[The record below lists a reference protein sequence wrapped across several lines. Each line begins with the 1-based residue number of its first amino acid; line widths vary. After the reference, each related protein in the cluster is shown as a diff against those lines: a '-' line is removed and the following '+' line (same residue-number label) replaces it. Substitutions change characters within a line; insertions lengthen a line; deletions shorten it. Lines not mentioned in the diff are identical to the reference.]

1 MLDGLCCKKERS
13 WVKCGTKGK
22 ENTQS
27 PKVLGPMSLQ
37 HSSAM
42 FITKNGPTTRI
53 ISINSWLWQPRI
65 AHVMTNLA
73 GTGMQ
78 IRWFKP
84 NHWVSSVS
92 EAHRLMFLS
101 ISCLIC
107 CWSLANVVFSIL
119 QQKMATIPWPE
130 IFQVPSAR
138 PHPCAQHVETTTP
151 GVSDRRMHSSDLC
164 IKALQYSTPG
174 SEQTASYLIL

>member
-1 MLDGLCCKKERS
+1 MEQHHRGVGWTLLQKIKILGQLWNQRER
-13 WVKCGTKGK
+13 KHTIT
-22 ENTQS
+22 E
-27 PKVLGPMSLQ
+27 GPMSVQ

-42 FITKNGPTTRI
+42 FITKNRPTTRI

-119 QQKMATIPWPE
+119 QQKNGNHSMAGNLPSPIRSASSLR
-130 IFQVPSAR
+130 SAR
-138 PHPCAQHVETTTP
+138 RNDHTRCF
-151 GVSDRRMHSSDLC
+151 
-164 IKALQYSTPG
+164 
-174 SEQTASYLIL
+174 

>member
-22 ENTQS
+22 EDKQS

-42 FITKNGPTTRI
+42 FMTKNGPTTRI

-119 QQKMATIPWPE
+119 PQKNGKHSMAGNLPSPIRSASSLR
-130 IFQVPSAR
+130 SAR
-138 PHPCAQHVETTTP
+138 RNDHTRCFRP
-151 GVSDRRMHSSDLC
+151 SDAH
-164 IKALQYSTPG
+164 Q
-174 SEQTASYLIL
+174 